1 MTTGTVISVDSP
13 SLYYLVLRVILFYKR
28 HLDILCAHQLSCLET
43 VKDSER
49 HKQNGYRKKHSSIRQ
64 EKGKRE

>member
-28 HLDILCAHQLSCLET
+28 HLDILCAQQLSCLRTFE
-43 VKDSER
+43 DSEL
-49 HKQNGYRKKHSSIRQ
+49 HNQNGYRKKHSSIRK

>member
-13 SLYYLVLRVILFYKR
+13 SLYYLVLRVIPFYKR
-28 HLDILCAHQLSCLET
+28 HLDIPCAQQLSCLRKVE
-43 VKDSER
+43 DSER
-49 HKQNGYRKKHSSIRQ
+49 HNQNGYRKKHSSVRQ